1 MSDNTLPTRPAKWA
15 GKERRS
21 FTERRQWSGMERRAW
36 DGIERRVEQ
45 HQYGKTL
52 ASFMNAALYATV
64 AVMLVVAIAS
74 DLMSIQAIKHEA
86 TIERASD
93 AEFAAV
99 FRRMETQMGLIT
111 EACEK

>member
-1 MSDNTLPTRPAKWA
+1 MNGDGMWD
-15 GKERRS
+15 GEDRRTQ
-21 FTERRQWSGMERRAW
+21 TERRHWDGLERRAW
-36 DGIERRVEQ
+36 DGIERRIDP
-45 HQYGKTL
+45 HQYRTTI
-52 ASFMNAALYATV
+52 AAFMNAALYATV

-74 DLMSIQAIKHEA
+74 DLMSIQAIKSEA

-99 FRRMETQMGLIT
+99 FRRMETQMGLIV